1 MKFEEINKVL
11 SITGK
16 ESNIFLPNE
25 IFSDLQDY
33 ITDGKEIAYAYS
45 YIYLTQFLYRN
56 CKYFNTKELID
67 VNVIKQILGYS
78 KSNRTM
84 NYITKKGG
92 LLDEIGYLESTK
104 DFPMTWTFEKSS
116 GEGLSFLMSSEI
128 DKDMLLLIPKMFFL
142 KRL

>member
-33 ITDGKEIAYAYS
+33 ITDGREIAYAYS
-45 YIYLTQFLYRN
+45 CCYLTQFLYRN
-56 CKYFNTKELID
+56 CKYFNTGELID
-67 VNVIKQILGYS
+67 INVIKQILDNS

-84 NYITKKGG
+84 NYITKKVAC
-92 LLDEIGYLESTK
+92 
-104 DFPMTWTFEKSS
+104 
-116 GEGLSFLMSSEI
+116 LM
-128 DKDMLLLIPKMFFL
+128 
-142 KRL
+142 RLAT